1 MCRVLKTDQHITN
14 RNSFSNK
21 MHTNSR
27 TNRESS
33 KEEDFVHKERKYIVT
48 NPLKRF
54 VIAIECSNMAQSL
67 IL

>member
-1 MCRVLKTDQHITN
+1 MCRVLKTDQDITN

-48 NPLKRF
+48 NPL
-54 VIAIECSNMAQSL
+54 
-67 IL
+67 

>member
-27 TNRESS
+27 TNR
-33 KEEDFVHKERKYIVT
+33 VIERG
-48 NPLKRF
+48 RF
-54 VIAIECSNMAQSL
+54 RSQGTKIHSYKSFIAIRNCDRM
-67 IL
+67 